1 MAEHGREYQWMGEPV
16 SYDLTGPEGA
26 PYLVLLGSLGTSRQ
40 VWDGQ
45 FLSFSNWFRV
55 LRVGHPGHDGD
66 AAPKGPYTV
75 DMLGQRVLG
84 LLDSLGVGG
93 AAFAGLSLGGL
104 VAMWL
109 AAEHPGRVE
118 RLVVSGSAP
127 QFSPPAM
134 WRARAEQV
142 RADGTA
148 PLVEAALA
156 RWFTPAFVSSH
167 PDVVSR
173 YRAIFLGVDAEGYAS
188 CCDALAEADVTGQL
202 GRITAPTL
210 VLTGA
215 KDPVVPPASGAA
227 TTQAV
232 EGSSLT
238 VLAGAAHLANV
249 EQPDAFNSVVLAH
262 LVGRQDERGLATRRA
277 VLGDAHVERSLSGA
291 TELSAPFQD
300 FLNRWPWGDVW
311 ARPGLDRETRR
322 MLTIA
327 MLVALG
333 RQEELGLHLRAAVRD
348 GLSLTKLREVLL
360 QTAVYAGVPAANS
373 AFALANRVWAEVS
386 AEGGGG

>member
-1 MAEHGREYQWMGEPV
+1 MTDYHWMGEPV
-16 SYDLTGPEGA
+16 GYDLVGPEDA
-26 PYLVLLGSLGTSRQ
+26 PFLVLLGSLGTNRQ
-40 VWDGQ
+40 VWDHQ
-45 FLSFSNWFRV
+45 VPLFSNWFRV
-55 LRVGHPGHDGD
+55 VRVEHPGHDGGR
-66 AAPKGPYTV
+66 APKGPYTV
-75 DMLGQRVLG
+75 EMLGQRVVG
-84 LLDSLGVGG
+84 LLDRLGVGR
-93 AAFAGLSLGGL
+93 AAFVGLSLGGL

-109 AAEHPGRVE
+109 AVEHPGRVD
-118 RLVVSGSAP
+118 RLAVCCSAP

-134 WRARAEQV
+134 WEARAEQV
-142 RADGTA
+142 RAEGPG

-156 RWFTPAFVSSH
+156 RWFTPAFVGSRAE
-167 PDVVSR
+167 VVSH
-173 YRAIFLGVDAEGYAS
+173 YRSMFLGVDAEGYAS
-188 CCDALAEADVTGQL
+188 CCDALARADVTGQL
-202 GRITAPTL
+202 GRIVAPTL

-227 TTQAV
+227 TV
-232 EGSSLT
+232 EAIEGASLS
-238 VLAGAAHLANV
+238 VLAGAGHLANV

-277 VLGDAHVERSLSGA
+277 VLGDAHVERSLAGA

-300 FLNRWPWGDVW
+300 LLNRWPWGDIW

-322 MLTIA
+322 LVTIA

-333 RQEELGLHLRAAVRD
+333 RQEELGLHLRAALRA

-373 AFALANRVWAEVS
+373 AFALANRLWAEVS